1 MRLLRPLPPRGRAEQ
16 SEFLGERRVVVPL
29 AIGERLLCERRSG
42 AAADWRRD
50 ERSEVLGERRV
61 VVPLAIGG
69 GISDAHTANDAAT
82 MPACAR
88 REERRRRQL
97 PARLREP
104 SLKKRAIRRGNP
116 DRPRGCW

>member
-1 MRLLRPLPPRGRAEQ
+1 
-16 SEFLGERRVVVPL
+16 
-29 AIGERLLCERRSG
+29 
-42 AAADWRRD
+42 
-50 ERSEVLGERRV
+50 VLGERRV

-104 SLKKRAIRRGNP
+104 SLKRKGDPEGESGSPSGLLVSRFEVGARG
-116 DRPRGCW
+116 DYAARTDLPRSLAMAWRSICRTRSAVMPQIAPISASFA